1 LALAGVVPPKR
12 PNGKAYQGSK
22 KESFGPGVKARVSQC
37 LAMRALGMTDKEI
50 ADHMQISINSLHQY
64 MWVAGKRGYLS
75 QTHPDTR
82 MKYEVPDKIVRN
94 VVEMLDHP
102 NIDVRKEMTLE
113 AAKGTGL
120 FRQHQAIKQEGVAAM
135 SAIQVQVIMPQG
147 VEQPVVDGSIG
158 GVEADY
164 TDDTSS

>member
-1 LALAGVVPPKR
+1 
-12 PNGKAYQGSK
+12 
-22 KESFGPGVKARVSQC
+22 
-37 LAMRALGMTDKEI
+37 
-50 ADHMQISINSLHQY
+50 
-64 MWVAGKRGYLS
+64 
-75 QTHPDTR
+75 
-82 MKYEVPDKIVRN
+82 VPDKIVRN

-164 TDDTSS
+164 TDDTNSS